1 MRQLVVLKSSML
13 HCHTVTIGTVGD
25 HNLSSTITSN
35 IRVYAVS
42 LVVMTY
48 LLEQGNGYGFSAG
61 KNSTDGIFR
70 SIQMEKLL
78 LRCPCDNVRVVKS
91 MMGIPILL

>member
-35 IRVYAVS
+35 IYAVS

-48 LLEQGNGYGFSAG
+48 LLEQGRIVQMGSFGL
-61 KNSTDGIFR
+61 FR
-70 SIQMEKLL
+70 RKS
-78 LRCPCDNVRVVKS
+78 CYYVVVVTMS
-91 MMGIPILL
+91 EW